1 MNYFLNAGCWES
13 VFAVPGAVVD
23 NYIKLASGSAV
34 KVLLYIL
41 RNNGRDVSRTE
52 ISSALNINE
61 DDVNDAFNFWEEVG
75 IISKNQNISGKARTQ
90 DRPLE
95 TRKPESTHTPA
106 ESKNAQPQA
115 ETPKPTA
122 PKPQIQNSS
131 ASFQIT
137 PKEAESL
144 RQGSSEIKALFDMA
158 QQILGNVINHTMIR
172 SLVWQHEY
180 LGLKADVI
188 LMILSYCASVGKTHT
203 AYIEAIAVSWSQNDI
218 NTLDKAQDEIERLKK
233 TNTYTSK
240 LMSAFG
246 LKRQP
251 TPNQQKFF
259 DEWQLKGYSADLI
272 TCACERAADL
282 GKTLTVNYINGILE
296 NWHKKGITTR
306 EQAAAETKSGKYTS
320 SGIRKEQSY
329 DIDEFENFAITFS
342 KNTKK
347 DNKI

>member
-75 IISKNQNISGKARTQ
+75 IISKNQNISGKTRTQ

-106 ESKNAQPQA
+106 ESTNTQA
-115 ETPKPTA
+115 EVPKPA
-122 PKPQIQNSS
+122 ASKPQIQNSS

-144 RQGSSEIKALFDMA
+144 RQGSSEIKALFPYT
-158 QQILGNVINHTMIR
+158 Q
-172 SLVWQHEY
+172 SF
-180 LGLKADVI
+180 
-188 LMILSYCASVGKTHT
+188 S
-203 AYIEAIAVSWSQNDI
+203 
-218 NTLDKAQDEIERLKK
+218 ERRL
-233 TNTYTSK
+233 
-240 LMSAFG
+240 LR
-246 LKRQP
+246 L
-251 TPNQQKFF
+251 
-259 DEWQLKGYSADLI
+259 
-272 TCACERAADL
+272 
-282 GKTLTVNYINGILE
+282 
-296 NWHKKGITTR
+296 
-306 EQAAAETKSGKYTS
+306 AEHP
-320 SGIRKEQSY
+320 
-329 DIDEFENFAITFS
+329 
-342 KNTKK
+342 
-347 DNKI
+347 